1 MPVSR
6 SISASSSM
14 KRKPRSVASR
24 LPERGLACAAQS
36 DQGDPVAPRG
46 FFLAVVAH
54 QPEDH
59 VFEPVARQLLEDAPH
74 QPLLD
79 RLLGPDAQQLGQ
91 RQPECVADVAQQ
103 HDRDVA
109 LAGLEVGEMAFRHP
123 RLACQLLAG
132 LAAPVRVS
140 RTRLPSARRN
150 SPSLR
155 GSCRMPG
162 CASAAGASD
171 VSRVRCSS
179 FMTGRESRIRVYRAA
194 GDSLSTRKHPQRPMQ
209 LAGEGLQ
216 HSPICSILH
225 FR

>member
-1 MPVSR
+1 MGMPVSR

-14 KRKPRSVASR
+14 KRKPRSVAS
-24 LPERGLACAAQS
+24 LPAERGLAGAAQS

-59 VFEPVARQLLEDAPH
+59 VLEPVARQLLEDAPH

-79 RLLGPDAQQLGQ
+79 RLFRPDAQQLGQ
-91 RQPECVADVAQQ
+91 RQPEGVADVAQQ

-132 LAAPVRVS
+132 LAAPVP
-140 RTRLPSARRN
+140 RLADALAEREEELAIAARIVPDAWVRECR
-150 SPSLR
+150 R
-155 GSCRMPG
+155 GLG
-162 CASAAGASD
+162 CFKGQMFVVHDGA
-171 VSRVRCSS
+171 
-179 FMTGRESRIRVYRAA
+179 
-194 GDSLSTRKHPQRPMQ
+194 
-209 LAGEGLQ
+209 
-216 HSPICSILH
+216 
-225 FR
+225 